1 MWGLRRARA
10 VMEVASNLCKS
21 SSMNPWLWWLNDYEG
36 RNINDGV
43 GAQSNDNNN
52 GDGEDVE
59 DDDCED
65 GNDDYG
71 DGDVHPLPPFLHW
84 LHLNQI
90 HHCTETFN
98 TSRKR

>member
-1 MWGLRRARA
+1 
-10 VMEVASNLCKS
+10 MEVASNLCKS

-59 DDDCED
+59 DDDGEDDDDED
-65 GNDDYG
+65 GDDDED

>member
-1 MWGLRRARA
+1 
-10 VMEVASNLCKS
+10 MEVASNLYIS

-52 GDGEDVE
+52 GDSEDVEDDDGE

-65 GNDDYG
+65 GDDDED
-71 DGDVHPLPPFLHW
+71 DGDVHPLPPIFHW

-90 HHCTETFN
+90 HYYTETFN
-98 TSRKR
+98 TSSKR

>member
-1 MWGLRRARA
+1 M
-10 VMEVASNLCKS
+10 V
-21 SSMNPWLWWLNDYEG
+21 LNDYEG

-52 GDGEDVE
+52 DDGEDVE
-59 DDDCED
+59 DDDGED
-65 GNDDYG
+65 GNDDEDDG

-90 HHCTETFN
+90 HHCTETFDI
-98 TSRKR
+98 SRKR

>member
-1 MWGLRRARA
+1 
-10 VMEVASNLCKS
+10 MEVTSNLCKS
-21 SSMNPWLWWLNDYEG
+21 SSMNPWLRWLYDCEG

-59 DDDCED
+59 DDDDEDDDCED
-65 GNDDYG
+65 GNDDED

-84 LHLNQI
+84 LHLNPI